1 MGGTYAPTPTK
12 LGATPQ
18 EILKGSGIYATSA
31 GPAGGGS
38 SLLSNNIP
46 SFSYGP
52 QFQQTLAAAGVPQG
66 TNFQYSAPAPAAPAP
81 AAPAPPPPAP
91 PPPAVQPS
99 PPPPPPPPPIISAPP
114 PNVSLPT
121 SFDRASMPFGA
132 PPSGQATAYSTPT
145 PQSQA
150 PTVTQQG

>member
-81 AAPAPPPPAP
+81 AARTTSTRTTAA
-91 PPPAVQPS
+91 S
-99 PPPPPPPPPIISAPP
+99 SAT
-114 PNVSLPT
+114 VT
-121 SFDRASMPFGA
+121 
-132 PPSGQATAYSTPT
+132 TSTPT
-145 PQSQA
+145 S
-150 PTVTQQG
+150 